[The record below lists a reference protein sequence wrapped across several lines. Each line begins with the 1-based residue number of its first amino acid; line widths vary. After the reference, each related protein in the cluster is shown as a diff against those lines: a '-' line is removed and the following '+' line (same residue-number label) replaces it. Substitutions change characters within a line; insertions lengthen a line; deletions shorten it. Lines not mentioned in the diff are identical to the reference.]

1 MIFANCT
8 SLIKLDLSNN
18 LLGFGD
24 RQAQILDQFLHSL
37 LTELDNPQHLDLS
50 ANKFTDES
58 LRPFI

>member
-8 SLIKLDLSNN
+8 SLITLDLSNN

-50 ANKFTDES
+50 GNKFTDES